1 MLKVIY
7 SMIEFLDMI
16 KPMHIAIFLNSYI
29 VSITAGI
36 QPRIQYVR
44 GSFEQN
50 HFKDFLSFAYCYA
63 GRYLLFKKKNQRKGF
78 RHLHNYYHSLFKKL
92 KKLQ

>member
-1 MLKVIY
+1 MLKVID

-29 VSITAGI
+29 VSMTAGI
-36 QPRIQYVR
+36 QLRIQYVR

-63 GRYLLFKKKNQRKGF
+63 GRYLLFKKKIK
-78 RHLHNYYHSLFKKL
+78 
-92 KKLQ
+92 